1 VKEEEEEFFEKIAKK
16 LCKKKEI
23 TIGKMMSTTGL
34 KYKNKV
40 FAFYY
45 NKRMVFRLGKEF
57 DIDKENLK
65 DWKYLS
71 PFKKKAPMK
80 GWFDVG
86 FSDKERWEDLA
97 LKALGMIKR
106 V

>member
-1 VKEEEEEFFEKIAKK
+1 MGDEIEVEFFEKIAKK

-45 NKRMVFRLGKEF
+45 KKRMVFKLGKGY
-57 DIDKENLK
+57 DIDQEELK
-65 DWKYLS
+65 D
-71 PFKKKAPMK
+71 
-80 GWFDVG
+80 
-86 FSDKERWEDLA
+86 
-97 LKALGMIKR
+97 
-106 V
+106 